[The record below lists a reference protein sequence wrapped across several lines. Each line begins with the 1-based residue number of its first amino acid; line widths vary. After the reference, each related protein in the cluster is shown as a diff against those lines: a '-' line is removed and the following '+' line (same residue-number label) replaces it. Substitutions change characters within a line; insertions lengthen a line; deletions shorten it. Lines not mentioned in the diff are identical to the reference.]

1 MKGKKSFLRIGLC
14 LLLAAAFLL
23 SSCSHEDLPEEKKKQ
38 TVAVNV
44 VNPELK
50 SEVTAKESK
59 VPDGIKDDDK
69 FESIGKWYDVG
80 SEDYDGLPLSGD
92 VFLTVSIPGK
102 IDKKDIGS
110 YVFVYYDEKNEEF
123 RYLFPDS
130 YDLSAGTMTIDL
142 PHFSLWGSAKLTKEE
157 QIEAFLDSYSAR
169 IAVSRAKNKQAAADL
184 EPYVRAK
191 IEAMGLTKQATAD
204 LIQSTINFLGSRF
217 TGDNAK
223 YIETGT
229 KYTTTVTRGYYEKDS
244 EASMN
249 GLEDAITDAVMNC
262 WDALGYTDDLD
273 KVLGE
278 NGFIGSTTEKLLSST
293 NGIARMA
300 GYMAGGDMK
309 EAMKELGNVMQGVHP
324 AVELTTKA
332 VAYLGAKVNEEF
344 TNWKSNQIEELYQIY
359 KNGAEDIWGNEVI
372 PCNRESFLTYLNTSS
387 GFTMAKGVS
396 RFYNLD
402 KVGEICEKY
411 GWEYRTYEELPP
423 RYLEIFQQR
432 AENGLMEYFE
442 TRLQQEKTAETI
454 KASERKCIETMMS
467 SGEGALYSG
476 FYGKFFGEETP
487 DDYNITA
494 RLERLVN
501 IRTFVSQYVD
511 EDELEEVS
519 KVENSYNYGDILNWW
534 VRLASENDRAV
545 AIQKFREELKEHGF
559 LKTLDIKKYG
569 ALVFEKRIDDDGRS
583 RPVNNPSEYIVNYM
597 IASKEKDDDGKE
609 IIVWEPD
616 KTTRG
621 VGAEP
626 DYRSEVYDILKNNS
640 ISISKEGKI
649 SCSTGGMKVEGDFDP
664 ITKTGLGTI
673 KINKTFSAYDY
684 DKKVEEIRSMINSDM
699 FPNVYPQC
707 HLDVTLNLSFDVE
720 IKPNP
725 DGAGVLFVFNGG
737 GTISYSG
744 DVLNTVSGIKINLYE
759 GTFSED
765 DGGLVVTTKPYSGS
779 YAVTF
784 DNVIYQYIMN

>member
-1 MKGKKSFLRIGLC
+1 MRIIKTSLS
-14 LLLAAAFLL
+14 LILAAAILL
-23 SSCSHEDLPEEKKKQ
+23 STCSCGIFSGNKKQ
-38 TVAVNV
+38 TVEVKAL
-44 VNPELK
+44 NPDLK
-50 SEVTAKESK
+50 SEVTVKESET
-59 VPDGIKDDDK
+59 PESLDADDK
-69 FESIGKWYDVG
+69 FESVGKWYDVG
-80 SEDYDGLPLSGD
+80 SEGYDGLPLSGD
-92 VFLTVSIPGK
+92 VLLTVSIPGR

-110 YVFVYYDEKNEEF
+110 YVFVYYDEKSEEY

-130 YDLSAGTMTIDL
+130 YDLDAGTMTIDL

-157 QIEAFLDSYSAR
+157 QIEAFLDSYSTR
-169 IAVSRAKNKQAAADL
+169 VAVSRAKNKQAAADL

-229 KYTTTVTRGYYEKDS
+229 KYTTTVTRGYYEKDE

-249 GLEDAITDAVMNC
+249 GLEDAVTDAVMNC
-262 WDALGYTDDLD
+262 WNELGYTDNLD

-309 EAMKELGNVMQGVHP
+309 EAMKELGTVMQGVHP

-442 TRLQQEKTAETI
+442 TRLQQEQTAATI
-454 KASERKCIETMMS
+454 KASERKCIETMMT
-467 SGEGALYSG
+467 SGIGALYSG
-476 FYGKFFGEETP
+476 SFGKFFGEQSP

-494 RLERLVN
+494 RLERLVKV
-501 IRTFVSQYVD
+501 RDFVSQYVD
-511 EDELEEVS
+511 EDELAKVS
-519 KVENSYNYGDILNWW
+519 KIDNSYNYGDILNWW

-559 LKTLDIKKYG
+559 PKTLGPKQASSLILEYTRTSGMSSLPKQEFKFTAYYFSIENKGKDN
-569 ALVFEKRIDDDGRS
+569 EKRVDSSREASYNIQPNYYHIIPDLFKANNEIPID
-583 RPVNNPSEYIVNYM
+583 
-597 IASKEKDDDGKE
+597 
-609 IIVWEPD
+609 
-616 KTTRG
+616 
-621 VGAEP
+621 
-626 DYRSEVYDILKNNS
+626 
-640 ISISKEGKI
+640 KEGNFEYSKNGLTI
-649 SCSTGGMKVEGDFDP
+649 SGSYDT
-664 ITKTGLGTI
+664 ITKTGVG
-673 KINKTFSAYDY
+673 TFS
-684 DKKVEEIRSMINSDM
+684 I
-699 FPNVYPQC
+699 
-707 HLDVTLNLSFDVE
+707 DVTESTVNATEEKIKETVKRSNLTELWPVMTESVTVTVSGTLE
-720 IKPNP
+720 IKPR
-725 DGAGVLFVFNGG
+725 DGEPGLLLIMNGSG
-737 GTISYSG
+737 KVVWSGTLCSTISEMNY
-744 DVLNTVSGIKINLYE
+744 
-759 GTFSED
+759 D
-765 DGGLVVTTKPYSGS
+765 DFPNSNPVVTTAPYSGES
-779 YAVTF
+779 GITFENVTF
-784 DNVIYQYIMN
+784 EYLLG

>member
-1 MKGKKSFLRIGLC
+1 MRFLKTFIC
-14 LLLAAAFLL
+14 LMLAAVILL
-23 SSCSHEDLPEEKKKQ
+23 SACSCGILSNVIRKKTVEVRALNPDLG
-38 TVAVNV
+38 
-44 VNPELK
+44 
-50 SEVTAKESK
+50 SEVTAKEAQA
-59 VPDGIKDDDK
+59 PEGLDGDGR
-69 FESIGKWYDVG
+69 FESVGTWYDVG
-80 SEDYDGLPLSGD
+80 SEGYDGLPLSGD
-92 VFLTVSIPGK
+92 VMLTVSMPGR
-102 IDKKDIGS
+102 IDKKDIGG
-110 YVFVYYDEKNEEF
+110 YVFVYYDEKTGEC

-130 YDLSAGTMTIDL
+130 YDLSAGTMSIDL
-142 PHFSLWGSAKLTKEE
+142 PHFSLWGTAKLTREE
-157 QIEAFLDSYSAR
+157 QIEAFLDSYSTR
-169 IAVSRAKNKQAAADL
+169 IAVSRAKSKQAAADL

-229 KYTTTVTRGYYEKDS
+229 KYTTTVTRGYYEKDG
-244 EASMN
+244 EASVN

-273 KVLGE
+273 NVLGE

-300 GYMAGGDMK
+300 GYLASGTDAGLK

-332 VAYLGAKVNEEF
+332 VACLGAKVHEEF
-344 TNWKSNQIEELYQIY
+344 TNWKANQIEELYQIY
-359 KNGAEDIWGNEVI
+359 KNGAEDVWGNEVI

-442 TRLQQEKTAETI
+442 TRLQQEKTAEAI

-487 DDYNITA
+487 DDYNITR

-501 IRTFVSQYVD
+501 IRNFVSQYVD
-511 EDELEEVS
+511 EDALAKVS
-519 KVENSYNYGDILNWW
+519 KIDNSYNYGDILNWW

-545 AIQKFREELKEHGF
+545 AIQKFREELREHNF
-559 LKTLDIKKYG
+559 LKSLGAKQAGNLTLDYTGHSGMSSLPKREFKLTAHYFRTENKG
-569 ALVFEKRIDDDGRS
+569 RDNEKRVDSSTVATYNMDPNYYPIVTGLFK
-583 RPVNNPSEYIVNYM
+583 NN
-597 IASKEKDDDGKE
+597 KE
-609 IIVWEPD
+609 IP
-616 KTTRG
+616 
-621 VGAEP
+621 VGE
-626 DYRSEVYDILKNNS
+626 DGSFSYSKNGLTLSGSYD
-640 ISISKEGKI
+640 
-649 SCSTGGMKVEGDFDP
+649 V
-664 ITKTGLGTI
+664 ITKTGTG
-673 KINKTFSAYDY
+673 TFSIEVTDSQVFQTE
-684 DKKVEEIRSMINSDM
+684 DKIKETVKRSNLQEI
-699 FPNVYPQC
+699 YPEMSRTTT
-707 HLDVTLNLSFDVE
+707 VTVSGTLE
-720 IKPNP
+720 IKPRNDEPGLLLVLNGSGKVVWTETLCSDIYELSYDDFPNSNP
-725 DGAGVLFVFNGG
+725 VINTVQ
-737 GTISYSG
+737 YSG
-744 DVLNTVSGIKINLYE
+744 DESI
-759 GTFSED
+759 
-765 DGGLVVTTKPYSGS
+765 
-779 YAVTF
+779 TF
-784 DNVIYQYIMN
+784 DNVTFRYLFG

>member
-1 MKGKKSFLRIGLC
+1 MRIIKTSLS
-14 LLLAAAFLL
+14 LILAAVILL
-23 SSCSHEDLPEEKKKQ
+23 STCSCGIFSGNKKQ
-38 TVAVNV
+38 TVEVKAL
-44 VNPELK
+44 NPDLK
-50 SEVTAKESK
+50 SEVTVKESET
-59 VPDGIKDDDK
+59 PEGLDADDK
-69 FESIGKWYDVG
+69 FESVGKWYDVG
-80 SEDYDGLPLSGD
+80 SEGYDGLPLSGD
-92 VFLTVSIPGK
+92 VLLTVSIPGK

-110 YVFVYYDEKNEEF
+110 YVFVYYDDKNEEF

-130 YDLSAGTMTIDL
+130 YDLDAGTMTIDL

-229 KYTTTVTRGYYEKDS
+229 KYTTTVTRGYYEKDP

-278 NGFIGSTTEKLLSST
+278 NGFIGSTTEKLLSNT

-359 KNGAEDIWGNEVI
+359 KNGAEDVWGNEVI

-442 TRLQQEKTAETI
+442 TRLQQEQTAATI

-487 DDYNITA
+487 NDYDITR

-501 IRTFVSQYVD
+501 IRAFVSQYVD
-511 EDELEEVS
+511 EDALAKVS
-519 KVENSYNYGDILNWW
+519 KIDNSYNYGDVLNWW

-559 LKTLDIKKYG
+559 LKTLGTKH
-569 ALVFEKRIDDDGRS
+569 ASSLVLEYTRYSGMSSLPKREFKLTAHYFRTENKGKENEKRVDSSTVATYNIDPNYYPIVTDLFK
-583 RPVNNPSEYIVNYM
+583 NN
-597 IASKEKDDDGKE
+597 KE
-609 IIVWEPD
+609 IPL
-616 KTTRG
+616 
-621 VGAEP
+621 AE
-626 DYRSEVYDILKNNS
+626 DGSFSYSKNGLTLS
-640 ISISKEGKI
+640 GS
-649 SCSTGGMKVEGDFDP
+649 FDA
-664 ITKTGLGTI
+664 ITKTGTG
-673 KINKTFSAYDY
+673 TFSIEVTDSR
-684 DKKVEEIRSMINSDM
+684 VFLTEEKIKETVKRSNLQEIYPDM
-699 FPNVYPQC
+699 SRTSTITVSG
-707 HLDVTLNLSFDVE
+707 TLE
-720 IKPNP
+720 IKPRNDEPGLLLVLNGSGKIVWTETLCSDIYELSYDDFPNSNP
-725 DGAGVLFVFNGG
+725 VIKTVQ
-737 GTISYSG
+737 YSG
-744 DVLNTVSGIKINLYE
+744 ENGISFEN
-759 GTFSED
+759 
-765 DGGLVVTTKPYSGS
+765 
-779 YAVTF
+779 VTF
-784 DNVIYQYIMN
+784 EYLLG